1 MMKVKRVA
9 FRWQPV
15 LLICVLLTAFVILS
29 SAGNL
34 LSARETTQVLVW
46 VSLVTS
52 LYVYTGVTGIVSFG
66 HTAFASIGAYT
77 AAVLTINPLFKS
89 STLVNLP
96 EFVLSRAIPTA
107 YAVPIGVIVATAV
120 AVPTGLAIGRLKG
133 EATTIGTFAF
143 LLVIYAVFSN
153 WNGVTGGTTALVGI
167 PLVVGKWAALAGATM
182 IIIIAYAFRI
192 SSTGRQLVAAR
203 DDEAAASA
211 CGVNVGKLRLRAFVL
226 SAALMSFAGA
236 LSSGSIGVL
245 SVDSFHVGA
254 TSMALAMLVVGGRNS
269 LSGAVAGGLLVA
281 LAMVFLRHVEQ
292 GINLGASK
300 FSLPGGSQ
308 ELAIAALML
317 LVLVRRPLGL
327 MGFLEFGLSRG
338 ARRQN

>member
-1 MMKVKRVA
+1 MTKVQTIG

-15 LLICVLLTAFVILS
+15 LLICVLLTAFVVF
-29 SAGNL
+29 SAVGNL
-34 LSARETTQVLVW
+34 LSTREVTQVLMW
-46 VSLVTS
+46 VAIVTS

-77 AAVLTINPLFKS
+77 AAVLTINPLFKT
-89 STLVNLP
+89 STLVDLP
-96 EFVLSRAIPTA
+96 EFILTRAIPTA
-107 YAVPIGVIVATAV
+107 YAIPVGVIVATAV
-120 AVPTGLAIGRLKG
+120 AVPIGLAIGRLRG

-153 WNGVTGGTTALVGI
+153 WDGVTGGTTALVGI
-167 PLVVGKWAALAGATM
+167 PLVVGKWAALAGSIA
-182 IIIIAYAFRI
+182 IVVIAYAFRI

-211 CGVNVGKLRLRAFVL
+211 CGVDVGKLRLRAFVL
-226 SAALMSFAGA
+226 SAALMSFCGA

-269 LSGAVAGGLLVA
+269 LSGAVTGGLAVA
-281 LAMVFLRHVEQ
+281 LAMIFLRHVEQ
-292 GINLGASK
+292 GIDLGGTK
-300 FSLPGGSQ
+300 LSLPGGSQ
-308 ELAIAALML
+308 ELAVATFML
-317 LVLVRRPLGL
+317 LILVRRPLGL
-327 MGFLEFGLSRG
+327 MGFLEFGLSRS
-338 ARRQN
+338 ARRQV